1 MIVRTWRGL
10 ASTEE
15 AADAYAQH
23 VEMTAFPKM
32 KKLPGHIGACLSR
45 RASPDGMIVLVM
57 SYWETM
63 SAIERFAGDTL
74 QTAVVEP
81 RARAVLGSFDAEV
94 EHFELV
100 VKSGQA

>member
-1 MIVRTWRGL
+1 MIVRTWRGK
-10 ASTEE
+10 ASNEE

-32 KKLPGHIGACLSR
+32 RKLPGHIGASLSR
-45 RASPDGMIVLVM
+45 KATADGITVLVM

-63 SAIERFAGDTL
+63 SAIKQFAGEALD
-74 QTAVVEP
+74 TAVVEP
-81 RARAVLGSFDAEV
+81 RARAVLESFDPEV

-100 VKSGQA
+100 VRSGQA